1 MRSGLIATVLG
12 VLAAGPA
19 AAQATATPHEV
30 VEAFHT
36 ALAAGDTAAALA
48 LLTEDVIVYESG
60 GAENRQEYR
69 AHHLAADMGYAA
81 GTTRRVTAREER
93 MLGDGGVALVL
104 SQIHT
109 TGEFRG
115 RTVDRAS
122 VETMVLRRTPDG
134 WRIVHVHWSAR
145 R

>member
-1 MRSGLIATVLG
+1 MRYLLLLVTGTVLG
-12 VLAAGPA
+12 GGAA
-19 AAQATATPHEV
+19 AAQSPASRDV

-36 ALAAGDTAAALA
+36 ALAAGDTAAALT
-48 LLTEDVIVYESG
+48 LLTADAIVYESG
-60 GAENRQEYR
+60 NAESREEYQ
-69 AHHLAADMGYAA
+69 AHHLAADMDYAA

-122 VETMVLRRTPDG
+122 VETMVLRRTPGG
-134 WRIVHVHWSAR
+134 WRIVHIHWSAR